1 MNYSLEKSRN
11 IENRKVNSRL
21 IKTYMTLSK
30 EGKKK
35 KAYHLLEKAS
45 KKVKLV
51 KKNDWESRSICGDF
65 PEVDVRC
72 LIFCCRAPKPC
83 VLRNAVLKK
92 MNLTVNEYAQ
102 MKKKFGQNFET
113 KIDS

>member
-1 MNYSLEKSRN
+1 MNHSFEKSRN

-21 IKTYMTLSK
+21 IKAYMVLLK
-30 EGKKK
+30 EAKKK
-35 KAYHLLEKAS
+35 EAYHLLEKAS
-45 KKVKLV
+45 QKVKLA

-72 LIFCCRAPKPC
+72 LIFCCRASKAC
-83 VLRNAVLKK
+83 VLRNAVLKRID
-92 MNLTVNEYAQ
+92 LTVDEYAQ